1 MLDEVK
7 KRLEKNKIN
16 VVFDKSIIEYICKV
30 GYDENYGAR
39 PLRRCIQ
46 TKIEDRFADEILNG
60 NLKNGDN
67 IKVIE
72 KNENVMFEKM

>member
-1 MLDEVK
+1 M
-7 KRLEKNKIN
+7 I
-16 VVFDKSIIEYICKV
+16 KSIVDYICKV

-46 TKIEDRFADEILNG
+46 AKIEDRFADEILNS

-67 IKVIE
+67 IKVI
-72 KNENVMFEKM
+72 VKMEI

>member
-1 MLDEVK
+1 MIK
-7 KRLEKNKIN
+7 KIN
-16 VVFDKSIIEYICKV
+16 VVFDKSIIEDICKV